1 MAKLLKSILG
11 NVKKLEGVKSSSV
24 EKLDLGG
31 YTPKSGDEQKFVK
44 KHSVEKFADRAG
56 NTDVPY
62 KPSTKEAPYQKQN
75 PAVYEDA
82 MSDTE
87 GCSTVGAQA
96 APAATASSAKKF
108 KTISVR
114 NSKKTNE
121 EKVIGLL
128 GHLSENTIPF
138 KFLNGEKAVIA
149 PDTALAMIDIFE
161 SLTEDNKKKF
171 IDIAFNSPEEFNNI
185 AKLKG

>member
-56 NTDVPY
+56 NTDAPY

-108 KTISVR
+108 K
-114 NSKKTNE
+114 KKNVTE
-121 EKVIGLL
+121 TVTAVLE
-128 GHLSENTIPF
+128 HLSKHNVSF
-138 KFLNGEKAVIA
+138 KFKNGDVSLVECEA
-149 PDTALAMIDIFE
+149 ALSMLSIFE
-161 SLTEDNKKKF
+161 SLTDENKQKF
-171 IDIAFNSPEEFNNI
+171 VDIAFNSPEEFNNI